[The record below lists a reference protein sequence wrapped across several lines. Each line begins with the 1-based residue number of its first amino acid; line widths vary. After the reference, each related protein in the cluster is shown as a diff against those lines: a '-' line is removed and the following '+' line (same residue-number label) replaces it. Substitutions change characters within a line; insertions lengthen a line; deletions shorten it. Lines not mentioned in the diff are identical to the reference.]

1 MTCDSCLSSTQ
12 IESLQRQK
20 GKLVSDLEDASQWHK
35 EDLETQQ
42 LQYFQVRRCPIPA
55 TWESESP
62 FSISGVIFY
71 LPIVLPR
78 VLLGML
84 YSHNKIL

>member
-1 MTCDSCLSSTQ
+1 MCLGYCKSPETDYCDSLNNKDTEKPLLSSFAQ

-42 LQYFQVRRCPIPA
+42 QQYFQVSQCPIPM
-55 TWESESP
+55 TWEFDSL
-62 FSISGVIFY
+62 FSIS
-71 LPIVLPR
+71 
-78 VLLGML
+78 
-84 YSHNKIL
+84 